1 MSICVLCQQPFVE
14 GDTIL
19 EQRLVADTKFCN
31 ICFTE
36 FMVEQGDSNIFSS
49 IRLHDK

>member
-1 MSICVLCQQPFVE
+1 MSICVLCQQHFAV

-19 EQRLVADTKFCN
+19 EQRLIANTKFCN

-36 FMVEQGDSNIFSS
+36 FMIEQGDSNIFSS
-49 IRLHDK
+49 IR